1 MTGPVMFQ
9 AVPEV
14 SQPCWVCG
22 RDPRGCYVV
31 WDTVSAG
38 IVHVCDE
45 CMADHDA
52 ALDAA
57 PEFDGPG
64 LLREGLPEFNGAW

>member
-22 RDPRGCYVV
+22 RDPRGCCVV

-52 ALDAA
+52 ALDDV
-57 PEFDGPG
+57 PDEPG
-64 LLREGLPEFNGAW
+64 FLREGQPEFNGAFG

>member
-1 MTGPVMFQ
+1 MTGHVMFQ

-52 ALDAA
+52 ALDDV
-57 PEFDGPG
+57 PDEPG
-64 LLREGLPEFNGAW
+64 FLREGQPEFNGAFG

>member
-1 MTGPVMFQ
+1 MTGPVMFR

-14 SQPCWVCG
+14 PQPCWVCG
-22 RDPRGCYVV
+22 RDPRGCYVA

-52 ALDAA
+52 ALDDV
-57 PEFDGPG
+57 PDEPG
-64 LLREGLPEFNGAW
+64 FLREGQPEFNGAFG